1 MKLPLR
7 RPLDEISMMCDIPTE
22 VIIHFIEEEWV
33 NPIDSEL
40 KMLDEEDVCRI
51 LLIQDLKDK
60 FGVNDEAVPVILHL
74 VDQINF
80 IISNASGDTNE

>member
-7 RPLDEISMMCDIPTE
+7 RPLGEVSEICDIPTE

-74 VDQINF
+74 VDQLNF
-80 IISNASGDTNE
+80 IINNSNGDTL

>member
-7 RPLDEISMMCDIPTE
+7 RPLDEISIACGIPTN
-22 VIIHFIEEEWV
+22 IIVHFIEEKWV
-33 NPIDSEL
+33 SPIDQEL

-51 LLIQDLKDK
+51 ILIHDLKER

-74 VDQINF
+74 VDQLNF
-80 IISNASGDTNE
+80 IIHNSNGDAL

>member
-7 RPLDEISMMCDIPTE
+7 RRLNEVSEIYNISTE
-22 VIIHFIEEEWV
+22 IIIHFIEEEWV

-40 KMLDEEDVCRI
+40 KMLDEEDICRI

-60 FGVNDEAVPVILHL
+60 FGVNDEAVPLILHL
-74 VDQINF
+74 VDQLNF
-80 IISNASGDTNE
+80 IVHNPDA

>member
-7 RPLDEISMMCDIPTE
+7 RPLDEVSEISGIPST
-22 VIIHFIEEEWV
+22 VIVHFIEEEWV
-33 NPIDSEL
+33 NPIDQEL

-51 LLIQDLKDK
+51 LLIHDLQEK

-74 VDQINF
+74 VDQLNF
-80 IISNASGDTNE
+80 IIDNSNGDTL